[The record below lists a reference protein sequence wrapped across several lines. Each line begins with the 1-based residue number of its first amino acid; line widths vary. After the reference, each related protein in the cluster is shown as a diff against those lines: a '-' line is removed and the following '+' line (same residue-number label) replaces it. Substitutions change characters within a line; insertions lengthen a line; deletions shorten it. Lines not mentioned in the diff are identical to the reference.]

1 MQTAKKWV
9 KKLLWLAPALAAL
22 LLYLLLPHFPRFTET
37 VFSRGIFRGLV
48 NLLGG
53 VLSYIPF
60 SLTEV
65 LAVLAVPV
73 GLYLLVRLILA
84 LRPAWRRAHPGA
96 LGRAGRAVGGT
107 LSCALLLYMLLHGL
121 NFYRLPVA
129 DLMGL
134 DTSPKTVELLT
145 KATLYYARQASAA
158 REAVSEDANGCMTLS
173 APLSDTLKQAG
184 DGYAAL
190 DETYPFL
197 WGAVN
202 RVKPVQLSHWWSY
215 TGITGMYFPLLAEA
229 NVNIDVPASSLPA
242 TALHELAHTRGFARE
257 DEANFLSCLVGFA
270 HPSADYRYSAYLQ
283 AYVYCANALYGY
295 DAAAWQEARDLCSDG
310 VLRDLAQRSAYWA
323 QFEGPVQAVS
333 TAVND
338 GFIKAQGVD
347 DGVHSYGRA
356 VNLLLAYFE
365 RENGG

>member
-1 MQTAKKWV
+1 MQLAKKWGRR
-9 KKLLWLAPALAAL
+9 LLWLLPALAAAVF
-22 LLYLLLPHFPRFTET
+22 YLVLPHFPRFTET

-48 NLLGG
+48 TVLGG
-53 VLSYIPF
+53 PISVLPF

-65 LAVLAVPV
+65 LAVLAIPV
-73 GLYLLVRLILA
+73 LLFLLVRLILA
-84 LRPAWRRAHPGA
+84 LRPSRRRARPGA
-96 LGRAGRAVGGT
+96 LGRAWRAAGWT
-107 LSCALLLYMLLHGL
+107 FSCALLFYMLLHGL

-134 DTSPKTVELLT
+134 DTSPKSVALL
-145 KATLYYARQASAA
+145 KEATIYYARQATAA
-158 REAVSEDANGCMTLS
+158 REGLSEDENGCMALS
-173 APLSDTLKQAG
+173 QPLSDTLKLAG
-184 DGYAAL
+184 QGYDVL

-229 NVNIDVPASSLPA
+229 NVNIDVPANSLPA

-257 DEANFLSCLVGFA
+257 DEANFLSCLVGFT
-270 HPSADYRYSAYLQ
+270 HPSADYRYSACLQ
-283 AYVYCANALYGY
+283 AYLYCANALYGY
-295 DAAAWQEARDLCSDG
+295 DVEAWQEARSLCSEG
-310 VLRDLAQRSAYWA
+310 VLRDLQQRSAYWA

-338 GFIKAQGVD
+338 SFIKAQGVD

-356 VNLLLAYFE
+356 VNLLLSYFE
-365 RENGG
+365 SEKDG